1 MEKYYTFLCETY
13 NGDKLEICPKL
24 DLSQELDIKCIL
36 DVVGKFRINQH
47 YKTDTPMTAAVNK
60 YGHLFINGIH
70 AGQITNKIPFGN
82 FDEEGYRYEGKI
94 LARSEVE

>member
-1 MEKYYTFLCETY
+1 MNRREMLNWIKS
-13 NGDKLEICPKL
+13 EICPKL
-24 DLSQELDIKCIL
+24 DISQELDIKCIL
-36 DVVGKFRINQH
+36 DVVGKFRVNQH
-47 YKTDTPMTAAVNK
+47 YKTDTPMTAAVNE

-82 FDEEGYRYEGKI
+82 FDEEGYCYEGKI

>member
-1 MEKYYTFLCETY
+1 
-13 NGDKLEICPKL
+13 
-24 DLSQELDIKCIL
+24 
-36 DVVGKFRINQH
+36 
-47 YKTDTPMTAAVNK
+47 MTAAVNE

-82 FDEEGYRYEGKI
+82 FDEEGYLYEGKI